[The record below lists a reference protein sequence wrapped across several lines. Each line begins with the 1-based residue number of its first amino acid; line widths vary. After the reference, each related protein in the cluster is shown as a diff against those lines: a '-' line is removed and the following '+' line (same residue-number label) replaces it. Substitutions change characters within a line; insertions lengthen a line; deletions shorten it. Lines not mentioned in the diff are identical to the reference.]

1 MSSSIFFTFPII
13 IPSLKLFVKLV
24 VITFNSSLYLISVV
38 SSLTTNSFLYL
49 LYDEI
54 IPYDI
59 VSPSE
64 IATVIFLSLFILVLI
79 IYFVYCFN
87 EAVER
92 AMVVILITQVPV
104 LFLQICFSDFKPQ
117 GLFFQPV
124 HAIL

>member
-64 IATVIFLSLFILVLI
+64 IATVIFLS
-79 IYFVYCFN
+79 
-87 EAVER
+87 
-92 AMVVILITQVPV
+92 
-104 LFLQICFSDFKPQ
+104 
-117 GLFFQPV
+117 
-124 HAIL
+124 